1 MIAWIVRKMRLPP
14 RPVGG
19 SYAPKNVCPPAPAE
33 SQSYST
39 SRMRDY
45 RGSKNLIAPLD
56 FLRAR
61 KGIRS
66 TDLRPPPGGYSGYSG
81 YSGYWGYMGYSG
93 YLYPPQVVVLGIAHS
108 LLVTLV
114 IE

>member
-1 MIAWIVRKMRLPP
+1 
-14 RPVGG
+14 
-19 SYAPKNVCPPAPAE
+19 
-33 SQSYST
+33 
-39 SRMRDY
+39 MRDY

-93 YLYPPQVVVLGIAHS
+93 YLYPPPSCGAGNCTLSLGYIGY
-108 LLVTLV
+108 
-114 IE
+114 

>member
-1 MIAWIVRKMRLPP
+1 
-14 RPVGG
+14 
-19 SYAPKNVCPPAPAE
+19 
-33 SQSYST
+33 
-39 SRMRDY
+39 MRDY